1 MNKWKS
7 GRGSAATYRTLMEVF
22 VKAGRMVLAESV
34 ADILKE
40 GAEVT
45 NESPPQPGI
54 VVIHESETPG

>member
-7 GRGSAATYRTLMEVF
+7 GLGSAATYRALMEVF

-34 ADILKE
+34 VESLKE

-45 NESPPQPGI
+45 DESSPQPGT
-54 VVIHESETPG
+54 VVTQESETPG